1 MPRPRSPRPSG
12 AVAGCRF
19 VVVRG
24 GDPGDSCRG
33 RAAGSDLVVRDAVV
47 VEHLF
52 PVKSEVVG
60 SVCKF
65 LWHKEEEV
73 PAESSEVIH

>member
-1 MPRPRSPRPSG
+1 MPRPRLPRPSG
-12 AVAGCRF
+12 ADAGCRF

-33 RAAGSDLVVRDAVV
+33 RAAGSDLVVRVAVS
-47 VEHLF
+47 VEPLF
-52 PVKSEVVG
+52 PAKSEVVS

-65 LWHKEEEV
+65 LWQKEEEV
-73 PAESSEVIH
+73 PTVSAEVL